1 MYHVFLLNPIA
12 GNGKFQRGLKEKI
25 EAIAE
30 KAKIDYLVHVTTDIG
45 NAREF
50 TEHFNPGEDIRFYA
64 IGGDGTLNEVINGV
78 LRRKGYAEVGLI
90 PCGTGDD
97 FVRVF
102 PKKEPFYD
110 IEKQIRGKAI
120 LIDAIHTDAIDGINM
135 CNVGMDA
142 ETAAD
147 VHRFSRY
154 MPGSLAY
161 TVSLF
166 NRLIHKLGMHMS
178 ITIDDEIK
186 IEERFMLVSFANG
199 VACGGGYHA
208 APNAKIDDGLIEIT
222 AARPLSRLRF
232 ASLLKGYKAGTHL
245 DDPNYAPYI
254 VYHQGKKVHI
264 VMEKPSQFS
273 IDGEIIERTEMTIE
287 ILPKA
292 IYFVVPES

>member
-12 GNGKFQRGLKEKI
+12 GNGKFQMGLKEKI

-30 KAKIDYLVHVTTDIG
+30 KAKIDYLVHVTTDMG

-50 TEHFNPGEDIRFYA
+50 TEHFNPGEDVRFYA
-64 IGGDGTLNEVINGV
+64 IGGDGTLNEVVNGV
-78 LRRKGYAEVGLI
+78 LRRKGHAEVGLF

-97 FVRVF
+97 FIRVF

-110 IEKQIRGKAI
+110 IEKQIRGKSI
-120 LIDAIHTDAIDGINM
+120 LIDAIHTDDIDGINM

-166 NRLIHKLGMHMS
+166 NRLIHKLGVNMT
-178 ITIDDEIK
+178 ITVDDEIK
-186 IEERFMLVSFANG
+186 IPGRFMLVSVANG
-199 VACGGGYHA
+199 MAYGGGYFA
-208 APNAKIDDGLIEIT
+208 APRAEIDNGLLEIT

-245 DDPNYAPYI
+245 DNPTYAPYI
-254 VYHQGKKVHI
+254 VYHRGKKVHI
-264 VMEKPSQFS
+264 VMEKAVPFC
-273 IDGEIIERTEMTIE
+273 IDGEIIERKEMTIE

-292 IYFVVPES
+292 IRFIVPES